1 MLVLNYLTFVTVA
14 VAQYGFHYGH
24 GRGGHFPKGNPS
36 PPQLPSLTKTAMC
49 VRRLRTFTCRRK
61 ISLKIGKVPTSIFK
75 KHKPQYQPKPNEIPD
90 SSKKSTSTPNPNPYP
105 NNPFLPKKPNEI
117 PDSSK
122 KSTSTPNP
130 NPYPNNPFLPKK
142 PNEIPDSSKK
152 STSTPNPNPYPN
164 NPFLPK
170 KPNEIPDSSKKSTST
185 PNPNPYPNNP
195 FLPKKP
201 NEIPDSSKKPNPNP
215 YPNNP
220 FLPKKPIYNDQPT
233 PNPDPYPNNPFLPKK
248 PIYNDQPTPN
258 PNPYPNNPFL
268 PKKPIYNDQPTP
280 NPDPYPNNPF
290 LPKKPIYN
298 DQPTPKQP
306 TPKKPIYDQ
315 GKEDTNDNS
324 CHKGNFTTKA
334 NFQILMNS
342 QADRNVI
349 PAGQCTEWVD
359 GRYYELTGQHV
370 TFSGKASDWA
380 KQAYTQGN
388 IWDVSS
394 VPKVPSIV
402 VMSKGA
408 QGASLSTG
416 HVAIVESASGS
427 SICTSNWNSP
437 HLGKTTYKVI
447 QPGNGIYFLT
457 LKPGAKIENSL
468 KPHISVY

>member
-1 MLVLNYLTFVTVA
+1 MAELMLVLNYLAFATVA
-14 VAQYGFHYGH
+14 VAQYGFHY

-90 SSKKSTSTPNPNPYP
+90 SSKKPTSTPNPNPYP
-105 NNPFLPKKPNEI
+105 NNPFLPKN
-117 PDSSK
+117 
-122 KSTSTPNP
+122 
-130 NPYPNNPFLPKK
+130 
-142 PNEIPDSSKK
+142 
-152 STSTPNPNPYPN
+152 
-164 NPFLPK
+164 
-170 KPNEIPDSSKKSTST
+170 
-185 PNPNPYPNNP
+185 
-195 FLPKKP
+195 P
-201 NEIPDSSKKPNPNP
+201 NEIPDSSKKPTPTPNP

-220 FLPKKPIYNDQPT
+220 FLPKKPIYNDQPNT
-233 PNPDPYPNNPFLPKK
+233 
-248 PIYNDQPTPN
+248 
-258 PNPYPNNPFL
+258 
-268 PKKPIYNDQPTP
+268 
-280 NPDPYPNNPF
+280 
-290 LPKKPIYN
+290 
-298 DQPTPKQP
+298 KQP

-315 GKEDTNDNS
+315 GKEDTDDNS

-359 GRYYELTGQHV
+359 GRYYELTGQHI
-370 TFSGKASDWA
+370 TFSGMASDWA
-380 KQAYTQGN
+380 KQAYMQGN

-416 HVAIVESASGS
+416 HVAIVESASES